1 MLCSSSFV
9 SGFLALYRFIPPSFL
24 FFGLFCLFCFVV
36 VLLIT
41 VSEDEMLLA
50 LPAVPLPT
58 AQRPPLRQLL
68 RGRYAEG
75 ARGGRAGRERGTAA
89 GGAPGARARGQAAVP
104 GRGLVTERAGGRR
117 KRAAERGAVHRCRR
131 TPP

>member
-1 MLCSSSFV
+1 
-9 SGFLALYRFIPPSFL
+9 
-24 FFGLFCLFCFVV
+24 
-36 VLLIT
+36 
-41 VSEDEMLLA
+41 MLLA
-50 LPAVPLPT
+50 LPAVPLQT

-75 ARGGRAGRERGTAA
+75 ARGVRAGRERGTAA

-117 KRAAERGAVHRCRR
+117 KRAAAGGFAERGAVHRCRR
-131 TPP
+131 TPPSPGGRTGVGRTF